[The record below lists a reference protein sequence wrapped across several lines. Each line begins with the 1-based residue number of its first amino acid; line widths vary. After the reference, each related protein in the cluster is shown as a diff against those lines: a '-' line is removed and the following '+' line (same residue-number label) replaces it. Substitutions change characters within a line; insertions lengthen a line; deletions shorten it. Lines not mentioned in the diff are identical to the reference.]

1 MKDNILNNEI
11 SERLKT
17 LNQWA
22 LSVFQ
27 RLEREHPEV
36 LEALLNTNKEVQL
49 DQRRKNKTSK
59 RTSGEI
65 QKSSS

>member
-22 LSVFQ
+22 LSVFE

-36 LEALLNTNKEVQL
+36 LRVLLSKEVQF
-49 DQRRKNKTSK
+49 DQRRKNKTPK
-59 RTSGEI
+59 RTSEEI
-65 QKSSS
+65 QRSSS